1 MVFESHHDNPMQQ
14 IADFIIRF
22 RNLRGSRLKVRNTKW
37 SRGILGVLESSN
49 YLSYKIISR
58 DLKYIEI
65 DIISNSI
72 RSMKLCSKG
81 SRVMY
86 LGYKDLLRDS
96 RLKKTSGFYILTT
109 SEWGLITSFEALRL
123 GVGGKVLLKV
133 E

>member
-1 MVFESHHDNPMQQ
+1 
-14 IADFIIRF
+14 
-22 RNLRGSRLKVRNTKW
+22 
-37 SRGILGVLESSN
+37 
-49 YLSYKIISR
+49 
-58 DLKYIEI
+58 
-65 DIISNSI
+65 
-72 RSMKLCSKG
+72 
-81 SRVMY
+81 MY